1 MHNDCTLDVMDNTT
15 VSLGEKLR
23 EFSETTCPAFITRE
37 LEREV
42 RARSRREAKK
52 AANQKSSAKHSQNG
66 AYRQAAPH
74 FQSAD
79 AHPDDQVQ
87 PTVEFKEPTMD
98 GQARYLKHFNLNT
111 YKIHSLGDYTAT
123 IRKYGT
129 TDSYSTELVSSFI
142 LNSKLLLKHLKMFY
156 VGRAGASLSKRALH
170 PH

>member
-52 AANQKSSAKHSQNG
+52 AANQKSSAQRSQNG
-66 AYRQAAPH
+66 AGRQATPH

-87 PTVEFKEPTMD
+87 PTVTTD
-98 GQARYLKHFNLNT
+98 GQARHLKHFNLNT

-129 TDSYSTELVSSFI
+129 TDSYSTELVSSSLFN
-142 LNSKLLLKHLKMFY
+142 LKLLSKRLKMFY

-170 PH
+170 PY